1 MLAPLVGVT
10 DLPFR
15 LIARGFGCG
24 LCFTEM
30 VSANGLVRET
40 AKTLKYLK
48 TCPEDRPLGVQIF
61 GADPAVMAEAARI
74 VGEHDPDILDLNMGC
89 PVRKVVKTGAGA
101 MLMKD
106 LPLAGR
112 IIAAV
117 VRAVKKPVTVKMRA
131 GWSRATQNAVQLARI
146 AEDAGAAA
154 VIVHGRT
161 ADQGFSGFADWSV
174 IADVKRA
181 VGIPVVGNGDIRQPS
196 DAQAMLKQT
205 GCDAVMVGR
214 GALGHPWLFQGISD
228 LLTGAAG
235 ADRPS
240 LAGRCAVIR
249 KHWEMEL
256 QHLGPR
262 QADRSFRKHLLW
274 YTKGL
279 PASGRLRETMGKM
292 TDANRMIAELEEYFR
307 FLERVQPEIMT

>member
-1 MLAPLVGVT
+1 VT

-15 LIARGFGCG
+15 LVAREFGCG

-40 AKTLKYLK
+40 AKTLEYLK

-117 VRAVKKPVTVKMRA
+117 VRASKGGDREYAA
-131 GWSRATQNAVQLARI
+131 GWSGRSKRRATGPDRRGCRRGGRDRARRT
-146 AEDAGAAA
+146 DDQDFP
-154 VIVHGRT
+154 VFPNGR
-161 ADQGFSGFADWSV
+161 
-174 IADVKRA
+174 
-181 VGIPVVGNGDIRQPS
+181 
-196 DAQAMLKQT
+196 
-205 GCDAVMVGR
+205 
-214 GALGHPWLFQGISD
+214 
-228 LLTGAAG
+228 
-235 ADRPS
+235 S
-240 LAGRCAVIR
+240 LR
-249 KHWEMEL
+249 K
-256 QHLGPR
+256 
-262 QADRSFRKHLLW
+262 
-274 YTKGL
+274 
-279 PASGRLRETMGKM
+279 
-292 TDANRMIAELEEYFR
+292 
-307 FLERVQPEIMT
+307 